1 MATLKI
7 HISRKKNFY
16 LLAGFSVAVVLIAI
30 LLAIYTITN
39 TNRSLTY
46 LDRSHDIS
54 LRIQRIISLLKDAE
68 NGQRGYMITNEFM
81 FMDANKKAQFN
92 IQQEFILLSRELDND
107 KVQQQN
113 LKKLEIAINEKIN
126 TLVRSKQ
133 FYDKNENINDSLKV
147 LIIEGKFAMDRVLK
161 EITILEQ
168 AEFLRLTKIRQTT
181 FKNSELSIYIIILTC
196 GLSLVILIS
205 LLIILNR
212 EYHSKLKIEKELIA
226 SRSLLQQQ
234 VYKLNLSNKEL
245 EQFAYVA
252 SHDLQEP
259 LRKIISF
266 SEKIEAK
273 LIDFKDNDVINYLT
287 RLNKSA
293 NRMRTLISD
302 LLNYSRATRI
312 LDTYE
317 KVELNTILKYII
329 EDLDIAITSKNAK
342 IYVGNLMNI
351 KGNNTQLRQL
361 FQNLI
366 SNALKFNH
374 SENPIISVSGKL
386 YNSKDIELKE
396 WNKDFNY
403 KYQTYYCIFIKDN
416 GIGFESEYANQ
427 IFIIF
432 QRLHGR
438 SEYEGTGIGLAICKR
453 IVENHEGFITAQSEL
468 GEGATF
474 IIGLPQKI

>member
-30 LLAIYTITN
+30 ILAIYTITN
-39 TNRSLTY
+39 TNRSLIY

-54 LRIQRIISLLKDAE
+54 LRIQRIISLLRDAE

-92 IQQEFILLSRELDND
+92 IQQEFVLLSRELNNDN
-107 KVQQQN
+107 KQQQN
-113 LKKLEIAINEKIN
+113 LKKLERAINDKIN

-133 FYDKNENINDSLKV
+133 FYDKNEKINDSLKV
-147 LIIEGKFAMDRVLK
+147 LIIEGKFTMDRVLK
-161 EITILEQ
+161 EITTLE
-168 AEFLRLTKIRQTT
+168 EVEYSRLTKIRQTT
-181 FKNSELSIYIIILTC
+181 FKNSDLSIYIIILTC

-273 LIDFKDNDVINYLT
+273 LVDFNDNDVINYLS

-317 KVELNTILKYII
+317 KVELNIILKYII
-329 EDLDIAITSKNAK
+329 EDLEIAITSKSAK
-342 IYVGNLMNI
+342 MYVGNLMNI

-374 SENPIISVSGKL
+374 SENPTVSVSGKL
-386 YNSKDIELKE
+386 YNSRDIELKE

-403 KYQTYYCIFIKDN
+403 KYQAYYCIFIKDN